1 MPCDN
6 AHPQC
11 NRCIPWN
18 LECGNERKTK
28 KEWDESTACFTCY
41 QLDRGKFKVTV
52 DDPCVPSMVDG
63 ECCPLCTTYALIPDA
78 DFKDKNKVE
87 RRIIFLTCDK
97 IPGGRSLTTKEMR
110 KLKPKLDREGNRDK
124 RVWNKMLRR
133 YEDQPQK
140 AAKTA
145 DEALEEIDLEEVLNV
160 FSTT

>member
-1 MPCDN
+1 
-6 AHPQC
+6 
-11 NRCIPWN
+11 
-18 LECGNERKTK
+18 
-28 KEWDESTACFTCY
+28 
-41 QLDRGKFKVTV
+41 
-52 DDPCVPSMVDG
+52 MVDRK
-63 ECCPLCTTYALIPDA
+63 CCQHCTAYALIPDA

-87 RRIIFLTCDK
+87 CRIIFLVCEK

-110 KLKPKLDREGNRDK
+110 KLKPKLGRGGIPDK

-145 DEALEEIDLEEVLNV
+145 HEVLEEIDLEEVLNV